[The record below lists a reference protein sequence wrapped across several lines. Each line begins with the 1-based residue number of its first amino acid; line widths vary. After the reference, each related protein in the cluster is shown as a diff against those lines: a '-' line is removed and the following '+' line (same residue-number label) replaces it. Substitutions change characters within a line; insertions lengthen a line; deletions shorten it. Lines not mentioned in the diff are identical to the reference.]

1 MDANLV
7 RSLETLALALG
18 LGMLVG
24 LQRESVNSRIAGL
37 RTFGLVTVTGALS
50 GLLAPALGPWIPVAA
65 VVAVAAFAILGNLL
79 AARAGEIDPGTT
91 TEVTMVLM
99 CLIGI
104 YLATGA
110 RIAAVVLS
118 AAIAVL
124 LQFKDRARKIV
135 DKLGEKDIEQIIRF
149 ALISLVILPILPDRN
164 FGPFDV
170 LNLHRTWLMVVL
182 IVGLSLG
189 GYIAYKF
196 LGAGAGVL
204 LGGLLGGAVS
214 STATTVSYARRSKE
228 RPDSS
233 GLAATV
239 ILIAATVVWI
249 RVLVEVAVV
258 APSFLGWAIGPLGLM
273 LALAIGISAFAF
285 IRQRGSAPEL
295 PEHGNPSEMKSA
307 LLFAALYVVVLLA
320 VSWAQQAWGDRGL
333 FVVAL
338 IAGLTDVDAI
348 VLSTSQ
354 LVADGRLG
362 GDEGWRIVLT
372 AVLSNTLFKVGLV
385 AALGTRR
392 TLALVAAASGLVIA
406 VGVATIL
413 VWP

>member
-1 MDANLV
+1 MDADLV

-50 GLLAPALGPWIPVAA
+50 GLLAPTLGPWLPVAA
-65 VVAVAAFAILGNLL
+65 VVAITAFAILGNVL
-79 AARAGEIDPGTT
+79 AARDGEIDPGTT

-99 CLIGI
+99 SLVGI
-104 YLATGA
+104 YLSTGA

-118 AAIAVL
+118 AAVAVL

-149 ALISLVILPILPDRN
+149 ALISLVILPVLPNRN

-204 LGGLLGGAVS
+204 LGGFLGGAVS

-228 RPDSS
+228 LPESS
-233 GLAATV
+233 GLGAAV
-239 ILIAATVVWI
+239 ILIASTVVWL
-249 RVLVEVAVV
+249 RVLVEIGVV
-258 APSFLGWAIGPLGLM
+258 APAFLSWALGPFGILLAVTIGL
-273 LALAIGISAFAF
+273 SAFAF
-285 IRQRGSAPEL
+285 LRQRESTPEL
-295 PEHGNPSEMKSA
+295 PEQENPSGMKAA
-307 LLFAALYVVVLLA
+307 LAFAALYAVVTLGA
-320 VSWAQQAWGDRGL
+320 TWAQQEWGDRGL
-333 FVVAL
+333 FAVAL

-348 VLSTSQ
+348 TLSTAQ
-354 LVADGRLG
+354 LVSAARIGA
-362 GDEGWRIVLT
+362 DEGWRIVMT
-372 AVLSNTLFKVGLV
+372 AVLSNTLFKLGAV
-385 AALGTRR
+385 ALMGSRRLLG
-392 TLALVAAASGLVIA
+392 LVAAASAIIIA
-406 VGVATIL
+406 AGVGTIL
-413 VWP
+413 FWP

>member
-1 MDANLV
+1 MDAELV

-37 RTFGLVTVTGALS
+37 RTFGLVTVTGALA
-50 GLLAPALGPWIPVAA
+50 GLMAPTLGPWLPVAA
-65 VVAVAAFAILGNLL
+65 VVAIASFAILGNLL
-79 AARAGEIDPGTT
+79 EARTGSVDPGTT
-91 TEVTMVLM
+91 TEVAMVLM

-110 RIAAVVLS
+110 RVAAVVLS

-124 LQFKDRARKIV
+124 LQLKDRARHV
-135 DKLGEKDIEQIIRF
+135 VERLGEKDIEQIIRF
-149 ALISLVILPILPDRN
+149 ALISLVILPVLPNRN

-170 LNLHRTWLMVVL
+170 LNLYNTWLMVVL

-196 LGAGAGVL
+196 FGTGAGVI
-204 LGGLLGGAVS
+204 LGGILGGAVS
-214 STATTVSYARRSKE
+214 STATTVSYSRRSKE
-228 RPDSS
+228 QPESS

-239 ILIAATVVWI
+239 ILIASTIVWI
-249 RVLVEVAVV
+249 RVIVEIGVV
-258 APSFLGWAIGPLGLM
+258 APGFLPWAIGPFGMM
-273 LALAIGISAFAF
+273 LALTALISCFAF
-285 IRQRGSAPEL
+285 FRQRGTAPDL
-295 PEHGNPSEMKSA
+295 PEQDNPSDMKSA
-307 LLFAALYVVVLLA
+307 LLFAFLYAVVLLA
-320 VSWAQQAWGDRGL
+320 AAWAQQAWGNRGL
-333 FVVAL
+333 FAVAL

-348 VLSTSQ
+348 TLSTAQ
-354 LVADGRLG
+354 LVSDGRLG

-372 AVLSNTLFKVGLV
+372 AVLSNTLFKLGAV
-385 AALGTRR
+385 AVMGSRRLLG
-392 TLALVAAASGLVIA
+392 LVAAASAIVIA

>member
-1 MDANLV
+1 MDADLV
-7 RSLETLALALG
+7 RSLETLVLALG

-50 GLLAPALGPWIPVAA
+50 GLLAPTLGPWIPVAA
-65 VVAVAAFAILGNLL
+65 VIAIAAFAILGNLL
-79 AARAGEIDPGTT
+79 AARDGEIDPGTT

-118 AAIAVL
+118 ATIAVL
-124 LQFKDRARKIV
+124 LQFKDRARRIV
-135 DKLGEKDIEQIIRF
+135 NKLGEKDIEQIIRF
-149 ALISLVILPILPDRN
+149 VLISLVILPVLPNRN

-196 LGAGAGVL
+196 LGTGAGVL

-228 RPDSS
+228 QPESS

-239 ILIAATVVWI
+239 ILIASTIVLI
-249 RVLVEVAVV
+249 RVLVEIGIV
-258 APSFLGWAIGPLGLM
+258 APAFLGRAIGPLGLM
-273 LALAIGISAFAF
+273 LALIFVW
-285 IRQRGSAPEL
+285 EL
-295 PEHGNPSEMKSA
+295 SK
-307 LLFAALYVVVLLA
+307 
-320 VSWAQQAWGDRGL
+320 
-333 FVVAL
+333 
-338 IAGLTDVDAI
+338 
-348 VLSTSQ
+348 
-354 LVADGRLG
+354 
-362 GDEGWRIVLT
+362 
-372 AVLSNTLFKVGLV
+372 
-385 AALGTRR
+385 
-392 TLALVAAASGLVIA
+392 
-406 VGVATIL
+406 
-413 VWP
+413 